1 MQTTTFNSQLQCKKD
16 FNTDP
21 VRISLTGLLCPNKQ
35 GQSLE
40 VNAIHTTIS
49 TDNQASVG
57 VYCPRRFEA
66 QDLF

>member
-1 MQTTTFNSQLQCKKD
+1 MQKRFQYRSSPHLSNS
-16 FNTDP
+16 
-21 VRISLTGLLCPNKQ
+21 LLCPNKQ